1 MTDTIFGPAWY
12 EKMNAQTV
20 DSRRIVDE
28 SIQKSGVPCC
38 RYAALILLY
47 RTLCKRR
54 SELDMQLTIT
64 SDRYMTGEHSENEI
78 AEGMAAVFELIE
90 TRETMG
96 VIMYQVQVDLAAM
109 DRTWL
114 YRGMGLCY
122 HSLN

>member
-1 MTDTIFGPAWY
+1 MIDTIFGPAWY

-47 RTLCKRR
+47 RILCKRR
-54 SELDMQLTIT
+54 DALGVQLIIANKTYKPGAD
-64 SDRYMTGEHSENEI
+64 SDAEI
-78 AEGMAAVFELIE
+78 AEGMARCFELIE
-90 TRETMG
+90 TFEMMG
-96 VIMYQVQVDLAAM
+96 VVMYQVQADLRAM